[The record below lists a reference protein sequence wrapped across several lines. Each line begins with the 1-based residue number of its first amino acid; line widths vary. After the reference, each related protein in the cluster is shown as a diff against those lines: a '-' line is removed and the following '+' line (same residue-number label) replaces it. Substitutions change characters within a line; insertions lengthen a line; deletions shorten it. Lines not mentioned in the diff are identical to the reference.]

1 MRNRLYGLTATEL
14 NWHRTKRE
22 KEIIEMNTKNYNF
35 LLDKNLI
42 RVSIRFNRRTIVIS
56 MKVNLL
62 VHIIYG
68 ANENGRMA
76 CGMKIT
82 GASRTKKWLIKL
94 KKREKKHIWLPMFAL
109 MKWSDEQKW
118 CGIGTR
124 RAEMEKEKRTSSADR
139 TMHTHKWALQHFILV
154 VRAIPMI
161 KCLHLIHNAM
171 AINLKPT

>member
-1 MRNRLYGLTATEL
+1 MRNRLYGLTATEP
-14 NWHRTKRE
+14 NWHRTKRK

-76 CGMKIT
+76 CGIKIT
-82 GASRTKKWLIKL
+82 EASRTKKWLIKL
-94 KKREKKHIWLPMFAL
+94 KKEKKKNISDCPCSRWWSKAMNRSGAELERGEPKWKKKSKPHPQTAQCTHISEHFNILYWLYEPFQ
-109 MKWSDEQKW
+109 W
-118 CGIGTR
+118 
-124 RAEMEKEKRTSSADR
+124 
-139 TMHTHKWALQHFILV
+139 
-154 VRAIPMI
+154 
-161 KCLHLIHNAM
+161 
-171 AINLKPT
+171 